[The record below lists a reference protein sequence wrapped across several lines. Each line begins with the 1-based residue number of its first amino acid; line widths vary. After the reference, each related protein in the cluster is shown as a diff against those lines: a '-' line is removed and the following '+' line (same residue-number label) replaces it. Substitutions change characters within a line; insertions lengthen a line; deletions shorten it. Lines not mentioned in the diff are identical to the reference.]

1 MLKIIIKN
9 SKSVHKT
16 EIKYNTLR
24 NKIITLITKEES
36 SLKKSCHGHK
46 KKHKLDS
53 DENKN
58 QSLTK
63 HEFLEQMMVNYFN
76 KD

>member
-1 MLKIIIKN
+1 MPWSEKN
-9 SKSVHKT
+9 P
-16 EIKYNTLR
+16 
-24 NKIITLITKEES
+24 
-36 SLKKSCHGHK
+36 
-46 KKHKLDS
+46 HKLDS

-58 QSLTK
+58 QSRTK